1 MDFGPSANQRI
12 EQAAE
17 PVAMQ
22 RRRVLAI
29 GGIGGN
35 AWNRMVVEIDGA
47 TAECFIL
54 PQSQPMRLSAQEC
67 KQWAA
72 FLLDVAAVLEE
83 AS

>member
-1 MDFGPSANQRI
+1 MFGPDANQKI
-12 EQAAE
+12 EQASNVVE
-17 PVAMQ
+17 IQ

-47 TAECFIL
+47 QADVLIS
-54 PQSQPMRLSAQEC
+54 PQSQPMRLSARDC
-67 KQWAA
+67 KLWAA
-72 FLLDVAAVLEE
+72 YLLDVAAVLEE